1 MNPSTEEILAEQ
13 KVIEAK
19 ERRRVAGH
27 GERTR
32 AMKKLQMATFEALK
46 TTVEVRSQ
54 ERGRA

>member
-1 MNPSTEEILAEQ
+1 MNPTTEEILAEQ

-32 AMKKLQMATFEALK
+32 AMKKLQMATYEALK
-46 TTVEVRSQ
+46 TTVEVRKGA
-54 ERGRA
+54 E